1 MTRTGK
7 TVLIVEDNVL
17 NMKLI
22 KAILDASGFR
32 VLSAGNGRDAMAM
45 ARDDRPDVVLMD
57 VQLPEASGL
66 EVTRWFKADDALAG
80 IPVVAVS
87 AFLDD
92 LDQDDVAA
100 AGFAG
105 TCAKPVA
112 AANLLA
118 TLRAVA

>member
-1 MTRTGK
+1 MTRIDK

-22 KAILDASGFR
+22 TAILSASGFR
-32 VLSAGNGRDAMAM
+32 VMSAVNGRDAVAM
-45 ARDDRPDVVLMD
+45 ARGERPDVVLMD

-66 EVTRWFKADDALAG
+66 EVTRWFKADNDLSD
-80 IPVVAVS
+80 IPVIAVS

-92 LDQDDVAA
+92 LDAGDVAA
-100 AGFAG
+100 AGFAA

>member
-1 MTRTGK
+1 MTRTAK

-22 KAILDASGFR
+22 TAILDASGFR
-32 VLSAGNGRDAMAM
+32 VLSAGNGRDAVAM
-45 ARDDRPDVVLMD
+45 ARGDRPDVVLMD

-66 EVTRWFKADDALAG
+66 EVTRWFKADHSLAD

-92 LDQDDVAA
+92 LDADDVAA
-100 AGFAG
+100 AGFAA

-112 AANLLA
+112 ASNLLA